1 MRWYISYPILAAGLA
16 FGFDTL
22 FPGSPDFSSTKAQAQ
37 RSAEPDTARNVILAS
52 ELDTSRITAFSPGV
66 QLAAVVQQ
74 PAASGSVLDYL
85 AQTLMPRE
93 NAPATPASEALPPI
107 TVAAWNGTVTRT
119 VSAPKPVPAV
129 RPDRTSRLALARDI
143 QRELQRV
150 GCYLG
155 EIDGVWGGGSKR
167 AILMFM
173 DRVNA
178 TLPTREPDV
187 FMLSLLRTQTDA
199 VCGTTCP
206 SGQSLTAN
214 GRCMPSTLMAHAE
227 KAGAP
232 ASTDASWEPV
242 VAESAPGR
250 RPEPYGRMSI
260 GGPKPDDV
268 AQLSAGWPRVSEQ
281 PRTADLALSR
291 TAALDAPTAND
302 DGTLPIYETMPQAA
316 ASSFDTDVAPAPPT
330 VKRAKSGSRSKGS
343 ARAYRTSSSRHVQRL
358 FTHPLGSM

>member
-1 MRWYISYPILAAGLA
+1 MRWYVSYPILAAGLA
-16 FGFDTL
+16 FGFDTF
-22 FPGSPDFSSTKAQAQ
+22 FPGAPDFPSPKSQA
-37 RSAEPDTARNVILAS
+37 RISAEPEATRNVVLAS
-52 ELDTSRITAFSPGV
+52 ELDTSRIPAFSPGV
-66 QLAAVVQQ
+66 QLAAAQ
-74 PAASGSVLDYL
+74 PPATSGSVLDYL

-93 NAPATPASEALPPI
+93 SAPATPASEALVPI
-107 TVAAWNGTVTRT
+107 TVEAWNGTVTR
-119 VSAPKPVPAV
+119 SALPPKPVPAV

-167 AILMFM
+167 AILTFM

-187 FMLSLLRTQTDA
+187 IMLSLLRAQTDG
-199 VCGTTCP
+199 VCGATCP

-214 GRCMPSTLMAHAE
+214 GRCVPSTLMAHAE
-227 KAGAP
+227 KSGASP
-232 ASTDASWEPV
+232 SSPDASWETV
-242 VAESAPGR
+242 VAEAAPGR
-250 RPEPYGRMSI
+250 RAEPYGRMSI

-268 AQLSAGWPRVSEQ
+268 SQLSAGWPRVTEP
-281 PRTADLALSR
+281 PRIADPALSR
-291 TAALDAPTAND
+291 TAALDAPAESD
-302 DGTLPIYETMPQAA
+302 DTTLPIDEAVPQAA

-330 VKRAKSGSRSKGS
+330 VKRAKSGSRNKVS
-343 ARAYRTSSSRHVQRL
+343 ARAYRTSSRRHVQRL

>member
-37 RSAEPDTARNVILAS
+37 RSAEPEAARNVVLAS
-52 ELDTSRITAFSPGV
+52 ELDGSRVPAFSPGV
-66 QLAAVVQQ
+66 QLAGDEPT
-74 PAASGSVLDYL
+74 PAASGSVFDYL
-85 AQTLMPRE
+85 AHTLMPGE
-93 NAPATPASEALPPI
+93 NAPSAPVPEALAPI
-107 TVAAWNGTVTRT
+107 TVVAWNGTVTR
-119 VSAPKPVPAV
+119 AALPPKPVPAV

-167 AILMFM
+167 AILTFM

-187 FMLSLLRTQTDA
+187 IMLSLLRTQTDA

-214 GRCMPSTLMAHAE
+214 GRCMPSTLMAQAE

-232 ASTDASWEPV
+232 PTTRDAWETV
-242 VAESAPGR
+242 VAEAPPGR

-260 GGPKPDDV
+260 GGPRPDDV
-268 AQLSAGWPRVSEQ
+268 SQLSAGWPRAAEQ
-281 PRTADLALSR
+281 PRVADPVASR
-291 TAALDAPTAND
+291 TAALDAPAASD
-302 DGTLPIYETMPQAA
+302 EATLPVDADVPQAA
-316 ASSFDTDVAPAPPT
+316 ASSFDTDIAPAPPT
-330 VKRAKSGSRSKGS
+330 VKRAKSGSRAKGI
-343 ARAYRTSSSRHVQRL
+343 ARAYRTSSRRNVQRL